1 MPTPGVSKLEETKA
15 PRKQM
20 EAAEE
25 TSSGSRHSM
34 HYCNSF
40 RISCCTLLA
49 WAKALMPV
57 WLSTWNFARSLVA

>member
-1 MPTPGVSKLEETKA
+1 MPTPGVSVLEESKVA
-15 PRKQM
+15 RKQM
-20 EAAEE
+20 AAAGE
-25 TSSGSRHSM
+25 TSFGSRHSM

-57 WLSTWNFARSLVA
+57 WLNTWNFARSLVA